1 MLLWV
6 TFFSCCLII
15 LYFFYDPLL
24 NRSTATWNL
33 SVRHVIYNGNKTK
46 WKSNSV
52 CNHTSDKKKSD
63 NHEAG
68 VQFVKHMYDYQ
79 QNEMTQSPIT
89 NE

>member
-15 LYFFYDPLL
+15 LYFFYDLLL

-46 WKSNSV
+46 WSQIQSV
-52 CNHTSDKKKSD
+52 IIQVIEKAD
-63 NHEAG
+63 NHKVG
-68 VQFVKHMYDYQ
+68 VQFVNHMYDYQ
-79 QNEMTQSPIT
+79 QNEMTQSPVT